1 MKIESGLPIFA
12 RVNDRLARIAWDLS
26 RARKFR
32 SKSENCADEEMLE
45 GYDDTIGRSL
55 HNIYCGIEGILHDF
69 AAEID
74 EALPKAPKF
83 HTDLLRQM
91 TTATTS
97 RPSVMRHSPELRTL
111 MRFRHA
117 FRNACE
123 DMMKHHWLLEILE
136 SVEKRVIPDLEAG
149 LVAMKDFLDSK
160 IQLPKHSDPSPRA
173 RNSPPCRPS
182 KYKRISPR

>member
-1 MKIESGLPIFA
+1 MNIESGLPIFA

-74 EALPKAPKF
+74 EALPKTPKF

-97 RPSVMRHSPELRTL
+97 RPAVMRHSPELRTL

-117 FRNACE
+117 FRNAYG
-123 DMMKHHWLLEILE
+123 DTMKHRWLLEILE
-136 SVEKRVIPDLEAG
+136 GVEKRVIPDLEAG

-160 IQLPKHSDPSPRA
+160 TQ
-173 RNSPPCRPS
+173 
-182 KYKRISPR
+182 